1 MPTTI
6 TKPLGLMSI
15 METGKYSDLTLVC
28 QGKEFPVHKAFV
40 CSQSP
45 VLAAACDGRFQEAP
59 SEIVEVTQFD
69 IRTVECMTQF
79 MYKGDYDTSHATE
92 EDLGVGTALSASVI
106 TYNLSDN
113 ESTTIMHTE
122 KPEVSM
128 ATKLLPQVHIAAI
141 AEYYGVSPLAENAN
155 AKIEN
160 MLKTNWSPRGFSD
173 VVTTAL
179 QSTRD
184 RGLRETLGVVIAEHF
199 DQLVEDEDILEVMD
213 VGLAVAER

>member
-1 MPTTI
+1 
-6 TKPLGLMSI
+6 
-15 METGKYSDLTLVC
+15 
-28 QGKEFPVHKAFV
+28 
-40 CSQSP
+40 
-45 VLAAACDGRFQEAP
+45 
-59 SEIVEVTQFD
+59 
-69 IRTVECMTQF
+69 
-79 MYKGDYDTSHATE
+79 
-92 EDLGVGTALSASVI
+92 
-106 TYNLSDN
+106 
-113 ESTTIMHTE
+113 MHTE

-213 VGLAVAER
+213 VGLAVAVVKGQGLIIQRTKQDLQSARSRLESVELESERQVI